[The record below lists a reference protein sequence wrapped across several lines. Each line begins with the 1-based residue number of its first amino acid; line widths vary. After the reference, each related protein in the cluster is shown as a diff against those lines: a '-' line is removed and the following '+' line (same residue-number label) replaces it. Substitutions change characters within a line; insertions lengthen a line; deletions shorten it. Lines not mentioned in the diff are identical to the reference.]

1 MLIRSKDILII
12 MLIALIPV
20 LVCSAVPESAQTN
33 CSMLKSHLDKE
44 RKTLRKLEK
53 VKMDL
58 NFLFSESVQR
68 DMARQADGL
77 LDEIHRNKALKV
89 SYARKKLV
97 RRIEFIKAMI
107 TKVRRSYCES
117 CFYERG
123 DESAKQANCGTG
135 N

>member
-1 MLIRSKDILII
+1 MFSRSRDVSII
-12 MLIALIPV
+12 VLTALIWV
-20 LVCSAVPESAQTN
+20 LVCSAVPESVQTN
-33 CSMLKSHLDKE
+33 CSEIKSHLDKE
-44 RKTLRKLEK
+44 RETLRKLNV

-58 NFLFSESVQR
+58 DSQFSESVQR
-68 DMARQADGL
+68 DMARQAEGL

-89 SYARKKLV
+89 SYARKKLS
-97 RRIEFIKAMI
+97 RRIESIKAMI
-107 TKVRRSYCES
+107 TKFRQSYCES